1 MQALYPNGGFKVF
14 SDIHMRENPK
24 AEDHLAGEK
33 AEVGLYPYQNR
44 LAWTKRVVGYIPV
57 VDGKGEEGFL
67 RIVDHAWHR
76 LLSVILAAL
85 VCAIIFLAGIW
96 TARKDEVEGL
106 DKTAVSYHVEGIK
119 NTDSDSILLP
129 GVSKLNGREDDT
141 HIKAVLLNPEGN
153 ECYFRYTIK
162 QTDTGESLYASGLI
176 EPGKA
181 VMEFDLSKK
190 LKAGTYPIEVIV
202 ETRDIQ
208 DPEIVYNAGNIEA
221 QLIITE

>member
-24 AEDHLAGEK
+24 AEDHLAGEE

-96 TARKDEVEGL
+96 IARKDEVEGL

-129 GVSKLNGREDDT
+129 GVSTLNGREGDT

-181 VMEFDLSKK
+181 VMEFDLNKK
-190 LKAGTYPIEVIV
+190 LESGTYPIEVIV

-208 DPEIVYNAGNIEA
+208 EPKIVYNAGNIQA
-221 QLIITE
+221 QLVITE